1 MTNRSRAA
9 RALVGPAAAVLC
21 LAIAVRA
28 DAQTTAA
35 DPVSQARQFYND
47 QRYDDAIRIAEEA
60 RRSPAF
66 ADPASVVIARAH
78 LERFRMT
85 ADRADLSAAREALKT
100 VDATRLSPRDEVELE
115 IGLGESLYLDDA
127 YAFDD
132 RYSAAAEEFEL
143 ALGHADLLDAT
154 SRDLLFDWWAQSLD
168 RQAQQGPETDRHP
181 IYQRI
186 VDRATAELARS
197 SASLSATYW
206 LAAGAR
212 GIDDLPRALGAAVAG
227 WVRAGTFGPRGDAL
241 REDLDRLIVQ
251 VILPER
257 AQQLAF
263 GADPH
268 PALELLQKQWTDVK
282 GKWGKSEGQ

>member
-1 MTNRSRAA
+1 MAA
-9 RALVGPAAAVLC
+9 RVT
-21 LAIAVRA
+21 
-28 DAQTTAA
+28 AQTKAP
-35 DPVSQARQFYND
+35 DPVSQAREFYND
-47 QRYDDAIRIAEEA
+47 QRFDDAIRIADEA
-60 RRSPAF
+60 RHSPAF
-66 ADPASVVIARAH
+66 ADAASVVIARAH
-78 LERFRMT
+78 LERFRTT
-85 ADRADLSAAREALKT
+85 ADRADLAAAREALKR
-100 VDATRLSPRDEVELE
+100 VDATHLSPRDEVELE

-143 ALGHADLLDAT
+143 ALGRADLLDAA

-227 WVRAGTFGPRGDAL
+227 WVRAGTFGTRGDPL
-241 REDLDRLIVQ
+241 RDDLDRLIVQ

-263 GADPH
+263 GADPR
-268 PALELLQKQWTDVK
+268 PALDLLQRQWEDVK
-282 GKWGKSEGQ
+282 EKWGKGEGQ

>member
-9 RALVGPAAAVLC
+9 RALVWPAAGILVFTVA
-21 LAIAVRA
+21 ARA
-28 DAQTTAA
+28 AAQTKAP

-47 QRYDDAIRIAEEA
+47 QRYDDAIRIAGQM
-60 RRSPAF
+60 RHSPAL
-66 ADPASVVIARAH
+66 ADAASVVFARAH

-85 ADRADLSAAREALKT
+85 ADRADLAAAREALKT
-100 VDATRLSPRDEVELE
+100 IDATRLSPRDEVELE
-115 IGLGESLYLDDA
+115 IGLGESLYLDDD

-143 ALGHADLLDAT
+143 ALGHADLLDEA

-186 VDRATAELARS
+186 VDRAALELARS

-227 WVRAGTFGPRGDAL
+227 WVRAGTFGARGEAL
-241 REDLDRLIVQ
+241 RDDLDRLIVQ

-268 PALELLQKQWTDVK
+268 PALDLLQKQWADVK
-282 GKWGKSEGQ
+282 EKWGKADGK

>member
-1 MTNRSRAA
+1 MTARAA
-9 RALVGPAAAVLC
+9 
-21 LAIAVRA
+21 
-28 DAQTTAA
+28 AQTKAP
-35 DPVSQARQFYND
+35 DPVSQARQFYNE
-47 QRYDDAIRIAEEA
+47 QRFDDAIRLAEEA
-60 RRSPAF
+60 RRSPAL
-66 ADPASVVIARAH
+66 ADAASVVIARAH
-78 LERFRMT
+78 LERFRTT
-85 ADRADLSAAREALKT
+85 ADRADLLAARDALKG
-100 VDATRLSPRDEVELE
+100 VDATRLSPRDHVELE
-115 IGLGESLYLDDA
+115 IGLGESLYLDDT

-143 ALGHADLLDAT
+143 ALGHADLLDPT

-186 VDRATAELARS
+186 VDRATAELAQAN
-197 SASLSATYW
+197 ASPSATYW

-227 WVRAGTFGPRGDAL
+227 WVRAGTLGARGDEL
-241 REDLDRLIVQ
+241 RDDLDRLIVQ

-268 PALELLQKQWTDVK
+268 PALDLLQKQWAEVK
-282 GKWGKSEGQ
+282 AKWGKAQ